1 MRKDGI
7 LNPALEAAIASV
19 GHTEYLAIGDCG
31 LPMPEAAKVIDLSL
45 VRGVPTFMQVL
56 EAVREELV
64 IESFIYAEEADT
76 VNPGIVAQIR
86 EALPGIPGRKVS
98 HEAFKEET
106 KKAKTIIRTGEY
118 SSYANII
125 LIGGVNF

>member
-45 VRGVPTFMQVL
+45 VRGVPCLLYTSRCV
-56 EAVREELV
+56 
-64 IESFIYAEEADT
+64 
-76 VNPGIVAQIR
+76 
-86 EALPGIPGRKVS
+86 
-98 HEAFKEET
+98 
-106 KKAKTIIRTGEY
+106 
-118 SSYANII
+118 
-125 LIGGVNF
+125 